1 MRDVF
6 SVLFFLF
13 CNFFILVMMN
23 QTLLIG
29 QLKKTT
35 TKNVKKHSAFGLLL
49 SPTSSC
55 LENLIKHCLV
65 YELLHHNRERTK
77 KNQIYI

>member
-65 YELLHHNRERTK
+65 YELLNHNRERTK
-77 KNQIYI
+77 KNQI